1 MPKDQPACALAN
13 CQLGDYVKKLE
24 DQLEIM
30 REEVKE
36 ITNWKN
42 EHHGRIEAWWTA
54 QFKWNDRIQ
63 AQLETLVRWQT
74 RQTAIWAVVLFLATL
89 AANKFL

>member
-1 MPKDQPACALAN
+1 MPKEEPECALPG
-13 CQLGDYVKKLE
+13 CRLGGYVRALE
-24 DQLEIM
+24 SRVETMSGEI
-30 REEVKE
+30 KE
-36 ITNWKN
+36 LTGWKD

-63 AQLETLVRWQT
+63 TQLETLVRWQT

-89 AANKFL
+89 AVKFL